1 MNDDP
6 INNDTAVT
14 GDIMSRSPMDEVHH
28 FLDQHPE
35 VDSIDLLIS
44 DLNGVL
50 RGKRIPRDNLEKA
63 FLDGINLPASLF
75 ALDINGNTIE
85 ETGLGL
91 SSGDGDRLCCPVPGS
106 LMPSPWLRR
115 GRQGQLLMTMTE
127 PDGSPFF
134 ADPRQVL
141 SRVLSRFTEAGL
153 TPVIAVELE
162 FYLVDRSRD
171 TLGMT
176 QPPRSPATGERAVQS
191 QLYSINELDE
201 YSDFL
206 EDIHAAAQIQGLP
219 LDTALKECAPGQ
231 FEINLLHCDN
241 ALLACDSA
249 ILLKRL
255 IKGIALTHGFEA
267 TFMAKPYG
275 LEAGNGTHIH
285 ISLLD
290 REGRNVFAAEDED
303 PLGTTL
309 LRHAIAGLLELL
321 PASMALCAPN
331 LNSFRR
337 FQPGLY
343 VPMAPTWGY
352 DNRSVAV
359 RIPSGPN
366 EARRIE
372 HRVAGAD
379 ANPYLLVA
387 TLLVSVW
394 HGMQQRLAP
403 PEDTTGN
410 AYEQSEPS
418 LTNSWQQALDLLE
431 ANDVLAEGLGR
442 DFLHVFL
449 ANRRA
454 ERALAMQEVSK
465 LEYDWYLRHV

>member
-1 MNDDP
+1 MSSSP
-6 INNDTAVT
+6 A
-14 GDIMSRSPMDEVHH
+14 GEARAFLERHPDI
-28 FLDQHPE
+28 
-35 VDSIDLLIS
+35 DSIDLLIS

-63 FLDGINLPASLF
+63 YRDGINLPASVF

-91 SSGDGDRLCCPVPGS
+91 ASGDSDRLCRPIPGT

-115 GRQGQLLMTMTE
+115 SRQAQLLMTMNE
-127 PDGSPFF
+127 ADGTPFF

-141 SRVLSRFTEAGL
+141 DRVLSRFRDAGL
-153 TPVIAVELE
+153 TPVVAVELE
-162 FYLVDRSRD
+162 FNLVDRSRD
-171 TLGMT
+171 SLGMA
-176 QPPRSPATGERAVQS
+176 QPPCSPATGERASQS

-201 YSDFL
+201 YADFL
-206 EDIHAAAQIQGLP
+206 EDIHAASAIQGLP

-231 FEINLLHCDN
+231 FEINLLHCDD
-241 ALLACDSA
+241 ALKACDSA

-255 IKGIALTHGFEA
+255 IKGVALNHGFEA

-275 LEAGNGTHIH
+275 GEAGNGTHVH

-290 REGRNVFAAEDED
+290 SAGHNVFAANDEA
-303 PLGTTL
+303 PHGTPIL
-309 LRHAIAGLLELL
+309 QQAIAGLLELM
-321 PASMALCAPN
+321 PASMALFAPN
-331 LNSFRR
+331 LNSYRR

-343 VPMAPTWGY
+343 VPMTPTWGY
-352 DNRSVAV
+352 DNRSVAL
-359 RIPSGPN
+359 RIPSGTN
-366 EARRIE
+366 DARRIE

-379 ANPYLLVA
+379 ANPYLLLA
-387 TLLVSVW
+387 TLLAAID
-394 HGMQQRLAP
+394 HGIQHRLTP
-403 PEDTTGN
+403 PPAITGN
-410 AYEQSEPS
+410 AYEQCEPS

-431 ANDVLAEGLGR
+431 ASDVLAEALGR
-442 DFLHVFL
+442 EFLHVFL

-454 ERALAMQEVSK
+454 ERAQAMQAVSK